1 MEEGYPTE
9 QGDQKQWEKTS
20 YPLSELDKSKV
31 VAFGEVKDIAKDLNK
46 EGREDIQILDA
57 RSEGRW
63 RGKDPEPRPGLS
75 SGRIPGSLN
84 VPVPELLDPTT
95 KAFLPPDELR
105 KIFEQKGVDPEKPI
119 ISSCGTGVTAT
130 VIDAALTVAGYGE
143 GSRRIY
149 DGSWTEW
156 AQRVKQGE
164 NLIVKDD

>member
-1 MEEGYPTE
+1 MEEGEP
-9 QGDQKQWEKTS
+9 KQWEKTS
-20 YPLSELDKSKV
+20 YPLPELDKSRV
-31 VAFGEVKDIAKDLNK
+31 IAFEDVKEIAKDLHK
-46 EGREDIQILDA
+46 EGRDDSQILDA

-63 RGKDPEPRPGLS
+63 RGHDPEPRPGLS
-75 SGRIPGSLN
+75 SGRIPGSKS

-105 KIFEQKGVDPEKPI
+105 RIFEQKGVDPEKPI

-130 VIDAALTVAGYGE
+130 VIDAALTVAGFGE

-164 NLIVKDD
+164 NLIVKDE